1 MTTFEVCDDIFS
13 KINIKELKKVLYPEK
28 NHEIFSYQSKREV
41 ERNLILPDVDPRNTV
56 GYNRIIMTLK
66 ILDKK
71 YNTDF
76 KLKILKIIPVG
87 YIRYCHT
94 NSVKTA
100 EYINEKLD
108 TNKWCSSKGFTFGV
122 CRCGLSVIGEVHSV
136 LKNKETGELYDITP
150 DYVKTVKHHYFIES
164 SYMTENYLY
173 ANGTA
178 KRHLDLIVSLSEKDH
193 DKKTICSNHNECNY
207 KDFLKLL

>member
-1 MTTFEVCDDIFS
+1 MTTFEICDDIFS
-13 KINIKELKKVLYPEK
+13 KINIKELKKELCPK
-28 NHEIFSYQSKREV
+28 AHEPMFSYQSKKEV
-41 ERNLILPDVDPRNTV
+41 ERNLILPDVDPRKTV

-66 ILDKK
+66 LLDKQ
-71 YNTDF
+71 YNTNF
-76 KLKILKIIPVG
+76 ELKILKIIPVG

-94 NSVKTA
+94 NSVISAK
-100 EYINEKLD
+100 YINEKLD
-108 TNKWCSSKGFTFGV
+108 TNKWGSAKGFTFGV
-122 CRCGLSVIGEVHSV
+122 CKCGLSVIGEIHSV

-178 KRHLDLIVSLSEKDH
+178 KRHLDLIVSLSQKDH
-193 DKKTICSNHNECNY
+193 DKKTMCSNHNKCNY